1 MGDAMPESEYG
12 LAALVALL
20 WFLNLSQVR
29 RAWRDQAWGVPRWGW
44 ISTAAYNGLLTVT
57 LTPCARAVA
66 RTSGHDGAPLLLAQ
80 LGGTLAPLALG
91 QILTLPRFSPPGERP
106 PWVLRSPLF
115 GVLAAVLQVATFL
128 VTPRAIGTFHPHGI
142 TTIFLPYRV
151 IFGAYSLVVCLAL
164 AWLAA
169 RSWRRSIDWSL
180 RGGYL
185 LQVLGWVTGGGYN
198 LLYALAGLTA
208 DPFGLLHARAARPL
222 AGLLTLLLLTG
233 HLLPRLVR
241 WRRAVAVFHH
251 LWPLWA
257 RLLRGCA
264 VAPLDSVMVR
274 RGDPRLLWRPQHYV
288 NRLRLDIADRCA
300 DRRLA
305 ITPDELTWIA
315 AQLAQAGLDGPR
327 AAAVRDATCIR
338 LVLTRQEARWAG
350 GAGEWRLGAGCG
362 EAADAVGHLTRVRDA
377 LDAPLTDRLVRA
389 LTAGEAVPDDGEQ
402 DHHGAGD
409 AHRPRP
415 APSSWAR

>member
-1 MGDAMPESEYG
+1 MPESEYS
-12 LAALVALL
+12 LAALIALL
-20 WFLNLSQVR
+20 WALNLSQVP
-29 RAWRDQAWGVPRWGW
+29 RAWRDDAWGVPRWGW

-57 LTPCARAVA
+57 LTPCARAIA

-91 QILTLPRFSPPGERP
+91 QILILPRFSPPGERP

-115 GVLAAVLQVATFL
+115 GVLAGVLQVAAFL
-128 VTPRAIGTFHPHGI
+128 VTPRAIGTFHPHGL

-169 RSWRRSIDWSL
+169 RSWRRSVDWSL
-180 RGGYL
+180 RVGYL
-185 LQVLGWVTGGGYN
+185 LQVLGWVAGCGYN
-198 LLYALAGLTA
+198 LLYALAGLAA

-222 AGLLTLLLLTG
+222 AGLLTLLLLAG

-241 WRRAVAVFHH
+241 GGRAVAVFHH
-251 LWPLWA
+251 LWPLWVRLPRGCGVA
-257 RLLRGCA
+257 PRAPDMVGRFSPRLLR
-264 VAPLDSVMVR
+264 
-274 RGDPRLLWRPQHYV
+274 RPQHHV
-288 NRLRLDIADRCA
+288 NRLRLAIADRCA
-300 DRRLA
+300 DLRLVIA
-305 ITPDELTWIA
+305 PDDLAWIE
-315 AQLAQAGLDGPR
+315 AQLARAGLDGPR

-338 LVLTRQEARWAG
+338 LGLARHEVRWAG

-362 EAADAVGHLTRVRDA
+362 EAGDAVGHLARVRDA
-377 LDAPLTDRLVRA
+377 LDAPLTDRLVQA
-389 LTAGEAVPDDGEQ
+389 LTAGETVPDDGDQ